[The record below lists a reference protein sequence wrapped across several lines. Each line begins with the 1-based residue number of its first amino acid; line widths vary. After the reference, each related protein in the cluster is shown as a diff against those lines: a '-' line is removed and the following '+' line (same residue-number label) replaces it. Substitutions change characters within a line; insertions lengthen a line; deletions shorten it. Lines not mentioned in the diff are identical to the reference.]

1 MGRCLARYVWRG
13 VNITTLQHNIRKA
26 TAGDVEAIA
35 ALTDEAYAK
44 FIPRIGRKPQ
54 PMTADYARMVAEN
67 TIWLMT
73 HLDQIIGVLVL
84 INEPEHMLIYSV
96 AIKPTFQ
103 KLGLGRQL
111 LTWAEMQAIQ
121 QGYKS
126 IRLYTNTRFEENI
139 RLYQQFGYTETGRA
153 PLENSH
159 IVYMAKQLWI
169 GLYNQLD

>member
-1 MGRCLARYVWRG
+1 
-13 VNITTLQHNIRKA
+13 
-26 TAGDVEAIA
+26 
-35 ALTDEAYAK
+35 
-44 FIPRIGRKPQ
+44 
-54 PMTADYARMVAEN
+54 MTADYARMVAEN

-111 LTWAEMQAIQ
+111 LTWAEIQAIQ

-139 RLYQQFGYTETGRA
+139 RLYQQFGYTETGRTL
-153 PLENSH
+153 LENSH
-159 IVYMAKQLWI
+159 IVYMAKPTRTPT
-169 GLYNQLD
+169 